1 MELNSVSTPVPQ
13 TPTNSDRSGQ
23 ADMMKDIRK
32 ARLQRQVMA
41 DPSLA
46 SKLVSVEATA
56 TYNASGNLVQAVG
69 GNLGDV

>member
-1 MELNSVSTPVPQ
+1 
-13 TPTNSDRSGQ
+13 
-23 ADMMKDIRK
+23 MMKDIRK